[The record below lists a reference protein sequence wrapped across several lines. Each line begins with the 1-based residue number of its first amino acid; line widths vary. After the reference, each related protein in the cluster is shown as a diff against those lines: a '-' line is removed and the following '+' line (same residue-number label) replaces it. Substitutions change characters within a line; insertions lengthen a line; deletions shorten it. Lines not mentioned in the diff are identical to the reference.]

1 MTGLE
6 FYQDIMQGLFV
17 LSVAALGL
25 AVFPLK

>member
-6 FYQDIMQGLFV
+6 FYQDIMQGLFALAV
-17 LSVAALGL
+17 VALGL